1 MSLDIDAPPAPRIV
15 SNTDVADYEDVE
27 VFGSQNYRREELQE
41 FLEDGAWERSF
52 NEWAEHT
59 DVTEVQFS
67 IVTDMDLLSN
77 FDFFWDDFA
86 NRVGYHAPGLPENW
100 KERNLHPKLTS
111 WGDVSAINAGLTELG
126 QIVSDVLKEEY
137 VDWEAEYEAPEDLP
151 DFS

>member
-27 VFGSQNYRREELQE
+27 VFGSQDYRREELQE
-41 FLEDGAWERSF
+41 FLADSAWERSF

-59 DVTEVQFS
+59 DVTEAQFA
-67 IVTDMDLLSN
+67 VVEDLSLISE

-100 KERNLHPKLTS
+100 KEQNLHPGLTS

-126 QIVSDVLKEEY
+126 QIVSDVLKDEY